1 MDRRSS
7 CPAGHGPSTKLV
19 GMSRKKEQPRFGTRP
34 KKTKLERLMNGWKVV
49 LSRAKQPVRI
59 HRSVTSRTFYL
70 DDSKQE
76 GSREKAGRTRVQM
89 ITDEPSKI
97 ERYVKGRAV
106 LNNKQNNGS
115 LSSLLWICTANKKK
129 DCETCISVQ

>member
-1 MDRRSS
+1 
-7 CPAGHGPSTKLV
+7 
-19 GMSRKKEQPRFGTRP
+19 
-34 KKTKLERLMNGWKVV
+34 MNGWKVV

-76 GSREKAGRTRVQM
+76 GSREKAGRTSVQM

-115 LSSLLWICTANKKK
+115 LWICTANKKK
-129 DCETCISVQ
+129 DCETCIISVQYNDHE